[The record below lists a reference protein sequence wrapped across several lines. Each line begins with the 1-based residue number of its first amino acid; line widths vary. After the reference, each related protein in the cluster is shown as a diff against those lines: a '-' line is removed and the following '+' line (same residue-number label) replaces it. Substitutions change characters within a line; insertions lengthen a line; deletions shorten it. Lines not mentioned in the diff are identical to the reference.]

1 LNSNCAAMSGKR
13 KIDPKEIAT
22 AFWTAEMDK
31 RLLKLEGSGYPV
43 VEIAERLGTTAGNVH
58 QRAYLLRR
66 VAAQSGPTTEEIV
79 RAKAARRR
87 KELERREKEALA
99 EMRAALARGVPR
111 DTAIAQANKSGA
123 RFKAIGQQFGV
134 SRQRVHQIVL
144 LED

>member
-1 LNSNCAAMSGKR
+1 MPAVKRPEPEQLAMESVVAAAAIPAPDFAAPEWPVRDGSPDTRSCAILTAGTELNSNCAAMSGKR

-66 VAAQSGPTTEEIV
+66 VAPAHV
-79 RAKAARRR
+79 FR
-87 KELERREKEALA
+87 
-99 EMRAALARGVPR
+99 
-111 DTAIAQANKSGA
+111 
-123 RFKAIGQQFGV
+123 
-134 SRQRVHQIVL
+134 
-144 LED
+144 